1 MKTVAIIQ
9 PNYIP
14 WIGYFEIIKY
24 VDCFIFLDDVQ
35 YTKRD
40 WRNRNFISN
49 NENTDILSI
58 PVLSKGRS
66 IQKINEVIVADKK
79 WKQNHL
85 KKIFQN
91 YKKSKYFEEIY
102 QFLSD
107 VYYNIN
113 SDFLSDNVCMI
124 NEKICSYLNINSKI
138 VKSSNLKSKG
148 AKNEKLISLCEVVDA
163 KIYISGPKATDYLDY
178 ESFKKK
184 NIELKIIKYNQQKNY
199 ISNKAFKFTR
209 NLSIID
215 LLFHAGKDS
224 EKFLQDINL
233 INYSNFNK

>member
-14 WIGYFEIIKY
+14 WIGYFEIMKH

-40 WRNRNFISN
+40 WRNRNFILGN
-49 NENTDILSI
+49 KGKEILSI

-85 KKIFQN
+85 KKIFYS
-91 YKKSKYFEEIY
+91 YKKSKHFDEIY
-102 QFLSD
+102 SFLTD
-107 VYYNIN
+107 AYNNID
-113 SDFLSDNVCMI
+113 SEFLSDNLCSI
-124 NEKICSYLNINSKI
+124 NERICTYLGVNSKI
-138 VKSSNLKSKG
+138 IKSSSLKSKG
-148 AKNEKLISLCEVVDA
+148 IKNEKLLSLCEAVSA
-163 KIYISGPKATDYLDY
+163 KIYISGPKATNYLDY
-178 ESFKKK
+178 EMFKKK
-184 NIELKIIKYNQQKNY
+184 NIKLKIVEYSIQKNY
-199 ISNKAFKFTR
+199 VSSKSFKFTR

-215 LLFHAGKDS
+215 LLFNAGKNS
-224 EKFLQDINL
+224 KKYLQDINL
-233 INYSNFNK
+233 VNYSSFYK